1 MDQQIYIHPVRVSFA
16 IKIESQYREPDEQ
29 DIRDQIAD
37 EIDFNPSLIE
47 FEYDGPPQ
55 ADWMP
60 SGGEQPNT

>member
-16 IKIESQYREPDEQ
+16 IKIESQDREPDDQ
-29 DIRDQIAD
+29 FIRDQIAD

-47 FEYDGPPQ
+47 FDYDGPPQ

-60 SGGEQPNT
+60 SGGEQPTP